1 MPISDSA
8 ASELAQLLN
17 GASAGE
23 LIPELVRQGLQA
35 LIEAEAAAAL
45 GADRHER
52 TVQRR
57 GHRNG
62 SRERLLAT
70 PAGDVQLRIPRF
82 RTGSFFPSL
91 LEPRRRVD
99 RALWAV
105 VMEAYVSGVSTRKVD
120 ELVAA
125 LGCESGISKS
135 EVSRICQGLDTQVQA
150 FLNRPLE
157 FSRYPYVYLDAT
169 YLHGRDPARRQVI
182 SRAVI
187 VAVGITANG
196 QREVLGIEVGDSE
209 DEAFWTAFL
218 RRLRE
223 RGLSGV
229 QLVISDAH
237 AGLKKAIVRC
247 CQGSSWQRCRVH
259 FARNLLVKVPKG
271 SQDMVAAALRSVFVQ
286 TEAQAVVQQW
296 DQVTRMLSE
305 KFPAAAAL
313 MEQARE
319 DVLAFRAFPPE
330 HWRKIW
336 STNPLERLNK
346 EIKRR
351 THVVGIFPNDAAIIR
366 LVGALLLEQQEEW
379 QLDGRRVFS
388 ELSMTKLD
396 NTSNQTQNQRQLPL
410 LQLPDQNAAIRS

>member
-1 MPISDSA
+1 MLGS
-8 ASELAQLLN
+8 
-17 GASAGE
+17 GSAGD

-45 GADRHER
+45 GADRHQR
-52 TVQRR
+52 TAERR

-62 SRERLLAT
+62 SRDRLLAT
-70 PAGDVQLRIPRF
+70 PAGDIQLRIPRF

-120 ELVAA
+120 ELVVA
-125 LGCESGISKS
+125 LGCESGVSKS

-150 FLNRPLE
+150 FLQRPLE

-187 VAVGITANG
+187 VAVGITGNG

-209 DEAFWTAFL
+209 DETFWTAFL

-237 AGLKKAIVRC
+237 AGLKKAIARC
-247 CQGSSWQRCRVH
+247 CQGCSWQRCRVH
-259 FARNLLVKVPKG
+259 FARNLLAKVPKG

-286 TEAQAVVQQW
+286 PEARAAGQQW
-296 DQVTRMLSE
+296 EQWEQVTTMLTE

-313 MEQARE
+313 MEQAKE

-351 THVVGIFPNDAAIIR
+351 TRVVGIFPNDAAIIR

-388 ELSMTKLD
+388 EQSMAKLD
-396 NTSNQTQNQRQLPL
+396 NTSEPVQDRAT
-410 LQLPDQNAAIRS
+410 AALAAAA

>member
-8 ASELAQLLN
+8 AAELVQLL
-17 GASAGE
+17 GSGTAGD

-45 GADRHER
+45 GADRHQR
-52 TVQRR
+52 TAERR

-62 SRERLLAT
+62 SRDRLLAT
-70 PAGDVQLRIPRF
+70 PAGDIQLRIPRF

-120 ELVAA
+120 ELVVA
-125 LGCESGISKS
+125 LGCESGVSKS

-150 FLNRPLE
+150 FLQRPLE

-187 VAVGITANG
+187 VAVGITGNG

-209 DEAFWTAFL
+209 DETFWTAFL

-237 AGLKKAIVRC
+237 AGLKKAIARC
-247 CQGSSWQRCRVH
+247 CQGCSWQRCRVH
-259 FARNLLVKVPKG
+259 FARNLLAKVPKG

-286 TEAQAVVQQW
+286 PEARAAGQQW
-296 DQVTRMLSE
+296 EQWEQVTTMLTE

-313 MEQARE
+313 MEQAKE

-351 THVVGIFPNDAAIIR
+351 TRVVGIFPNDAAIIR

-388 ELSMTKLD
+388 EQSMAKLD
-396 NTSNQTQNQRQLPL
+396 NTSEPVQDRAT
-410 LQLPDQNAAIRS
+410 AALAAAA

>member
-1 MPISDSA
+1 MPISDSVA
-8 ASELAQLLN
+8 TELTQLL
-17 GASAGE
+17 GSGTAGE

-45 GADRHER
+45 GADRHQR
-52 TVQRR
+52 TDQRR

-62 SRERLLAT
+62 NRERLLAT
-70 PAGDVQLRIPRF
+70 PSGDIQLRIPRF
-82 RTGSFFPSL
+82 RAGSFFPTL

-135 EVSRICQGLDTQVQA
+135 EVSRICQGLDVQVQA
-150 FLNRPLE
+150 FLGRPLE
-157 FSRYPYVYLDAT
+157 LCRFPYVYLDAT
-169 YLHGRDPARRQVI
+169 YLHGRDQARKQVI

-187 VAVGITANG
+187 VAVGITASG
-196 QREVLGIEVGDSE
+196 QREVLGIQVGDSE

-218 RRLRE
+218 RHLRE
-223 RGLSGV
+223 RGLAGV

-237 AGLKKAIVRC
+237 AGLKKAITRC
-247 CQGSSWQRCRVH
+247 FQGCGWQRCRVH
-259 FARNLLVKVPKG
+259 FARNLLVKVPKA

-286 TEAQAVVQQW
+286 QNEPAVEQQW
-296 DQVTRMLSE
+296 DQVITMLTE
-305 KFPAAAAL
+305 KFPAAATL
-313 MEQARE
+313 MAEARE
-319 DVLAFRAFPPE
+319 DVLAFRSFPAE

-351 THVVGIFPNDAAIIR
+351 TRVVGIFPNDAAIIR

-379 QLDGRRVFS
+379 QLEGRRVFS
-388 ELSMTKLD
+388 EQSMAKLD
-396 NTSNQTQNQRQLPL
+396 SSNDPGQD
-410 LQLPDQNAAIRS
+410 LQSAALAAAA

>member
-1 MPISDSA
+1 MPISHSA
-8 ASELAQLLN
+8 ATELEQLL
-17 GASAGE
+17 GSGTAGE

-35 LIEAEAAAAL
+35 LIEAEATTAL
-45 GADRHER
+45 GADRHQR
-52 TVQRR
+52 TDQRR

-62 SRERLLAT
+62 SRDRLLT
-70 PAGDVQLRIPRF
+70 TTAGDIQLRIPRF

-135 EVSRICQGLDTQVQA
+135 EVSRICQGLDVQVQA

-169 YLHGRDPARRQVI
+169 YLHGRDPARKQVI

-187 VAVGITANG
+187 VAVGITASG

-218 RRLRE
+218 RRLKE
-223 RGLSGV
+223 RGLTGV
-229 QLVISDAH
+229 RLAISDAH
-237 AGLKKAIVRC
+237 AGLKKAIARC
-247 CQGSSWQRCRVH
+247 FQGCSWQRCRVH
-259 FARNLLVKVPKG
+259 FARNLLVKVPKA

-286 TEAQAVVQQW
+286 QEATAVAAQW
-296 DQVTRMLSE
+296 DQVITMLTE

-313 MEQARE
+313 MAQAKD
-319 DVLAFRAFPPE
+319 DVLAFRSSPPE

-351 THVVGIFPNDAAIIR
+351 TRVVGIFPNDAAIIR

-379 QLDGRRVFS
+379 QLEGRRVFS
-388 ELSMTKLD
+388 ELSMAKLD
-396 NTSNQTQNQRQLPL
+396 SSNDPGQDQLT
-410 LQLPDQNAAIRS
+410 AALTAAA

>member
-1 MPISDSA
+1 MPISHSA
-8 ASELAQLLN
+8 ATELEQLL
-17 GASAGE
+17 GSGTAGE
-23 LIPELVRQGLQA
+23 LIPDLVRQGLQA
-35 LIEAEAAAAL
+35 LIEAEAATAL
-45 GADRHER
+45 GADRHQR
-52 TVQRR
+52 TDQRR

-62 SRERLLAT
+62 SRDRLLTT
-70 PAGDVQLRIPRF
+70 PAGDIQLRIPRF

-120 ELVAA
+120 QLVAA

-135 EVSRICQGLDTQVQA
+135 EVSRICQGLDVQVQA

-169 YLHGRDPARRQVI
+169 YLHGRDQARKQVI

-187 VAVGITANG
+187 VAVGITASG

-237 AGLKKAIVRC
+237 AGLKKAIARC
-247 CQGSSWQRCRVH
+247 FQGCGWQRCRVH
-259 FARNLLVKVPKG
+259 FARNILVKVPKA

-286 TEAQAVVQQW
+286 QEAAAVEAQW
-296 DQVTRMLSE
+296 EQVIGMLTE

-313 MEQARE
+313 MDEARE
-319 DVLAFRAFPPE
+319 VVLAFRSFPAE

-351 THVVGIFPNDAAIIR
+351 TRVVGIFPNDAAIIR

-379 QLDGRRVFS
+379 QLEGRRVFS
-388 ELSMTKLD
+388 ELSMDKLD
-396 NTSNQTQNQRQLPL
+396 SSNDPGQDQLTVAL
-410 LQLPDQNAAIRS
+410 TAAA

>member
-1 MPISDSA
+1 MPISHSA
-8 ASELAQLLN
+8 ATELEQLL
-17 GASAGE
+17 GSGTAGE

-35 LIEAEAAAAL
+35 LIEAEAATAL
-45 GADRHER
+45 GADRHQR
-52 TVQRR
+52 TDQRR

-62 SRERLLAT
+62 SRDRLLTT
-70 PAGDVQLRIPRF
+70 PAGDIQLRIPRF

-135 EVSRICQGLDTQVQA
+135 EVSRICQGLDVQVQA
-150 FLNRPLE
+150 FVNRPLE

-169 YLHGRDPARRQVI
+169 YLHGRDQARKQVI

-187 VAVGITANG
+187 VAVGITASG

-237 AGLKKAIVRC
+237 AGLKKAIARC
-247 CQGSSWQRCRVH
+247 FQGCGWQRCRVH
-259 FARNLLVKVPKG
+259 FARNLLVKVPKA

-286 TEAQAVVQQW
+286 QEAAAVEAQW
-296 DQVTRMLSE
+296 EQVIGMLTE
-305 KFPAAAAL
+305 KFPAAVAL
-313 MEQARE
+313 MDEARE
-319 DVLAFRAFPPE
+319 VVLAFRSFPAE

-351 THVVGIFPNDAAIIR
+351 TRVVGIFPNDAAIIR

-379 QLDGRRVFS
+379 QLEGRRVFS
-388 ELSMTKLD
+388 ELSMAKLD
-396 NTSNQTQNQRQLPL
+396 SSNDPGQDQLTVAL
-410 LQLPDQNAAIRS
+410 TAAA

>member
-1 MPISDSA
+1 MPISDCA
-8 ASELAQLLN
+8 ATELAQLL
-17 GASAGE
+17 GSGTAGE

-35 LIEAEAAAAL
+35 LIEAEASAAL
-45 GADRHER
+45 GADRHQR
-52 TVQRR
+52 TDQRR

-70 PAGDVQLRIPRF
+70 PSGDIQLRIPRF
-82 RTGSFFPSL
+82 RAGSFFPSL

-135 EVSRICQGLDTQVQA
+135 EVSRICQGLDVQVQA
-150 FLNRPLE
+150 FLGRPLE

-169 YLHGRDPARRQVI
+169 YLHGRDQVRKQVI
-182 SRAVI
+182 SRAVV
-187 VAVGITANG
+187 VAVGITASG
-196 QREVLGIEVGDSE
+196 QRELLGIEVGDSE

-223 RGLSGV
+223 RGLTGV

-237 AGLKKAIVRC
+237 AGLKKAIARC
-247 CQGSSWQRCRVH
+247 FQGCSWQRCRVH
-259 FARNLLVKVPKG
+259 FARNLLVKVPKA

-286 TEAQAVVQQW
+286 QEATAVEQQW
-296 DQVTRMLSE
+296 DQVISMLTE

-313 MEQARE
+313 MAQAKE
-319 DVLAFRAFPPE
+319 DVLAFRSSPTE

-351 THVVGIFPNDAAIIR
+351 TRVVGIFPNDAAIIR

-379 QLDGRRVFS
+379 QLEGRRVFS
-388 ELSMTKLD
+388 EQSMAKLD
-396 NTSNQTQNQRQLPL
+396 NNDDPGQDQLT
-410 LQLPDQNAAIRS
+410 AALAAAA

>member
-305 KFPAAAAL
+305 KFPTAAAL

-319 DVLAFRAFPPE
+319 DVLTFRAFPPE

-351 THVVGIFPNDAAIIR
+351 TRVVGIFPNDASIVR

-388 ELSMTKLD
+388 EFSMAKLD
-396 NTSNQTQNQRQLPL
+396 NTSNQTQ
-410 LQLPDQNAAIRS
+410 DQPTAAITAAA

>member
-271 SQDMVAAALRSVFVQ
+271 SQDMVAAALRSVFGVRSDRGTGRGAAVGSGHQ
-286 TEAQAVVQQW
+286 DAQRKIPGSGSPDGAGQGGRAGVPGVPTRTLAQDLEYQPAGAAEQRDQAPHPRRRHLPQRRRNHPAGGCASAGAAGGMATRWSPRVLRTLDDQAGQHQQS
-296 DQVTRMLSE
+296 DPKSKTAAIT
-305 KFPAAAAL
+305 AAA
-313 MEQARE
+313 
-319 DVLAFRAFPPE
+319 
-330 HWRKIW
+330 
-336 STNPLERLNK
+336 
-346 EIKRR
+346 
-351 THVVGIFPNDAAIIR
+351 
-366 LVGALLLEQQEEW
+366 
-379 QLDGRRVFS
+379 
-388 ELSMTKLD
+388 
-396 NTSNQTQNQRQLPL
+396 
-410 LQLPDQNAAIRS
+410 